1 MSTDEAK
8 KTCGIIMPISSCSG
22 YTEEHWVNVLNIIKE
37 AISKTKKFTPVPVW
51 SDTKTD
57 IIHSTIISNILKCD
71 IIVCDMS
78 TNNPNVMYE
87 LGLRMT
93 MRKPVVII
101 KDDVTKAPFDTNV
114 LRYEQYPKDLHYYKI
129 EAFIKKLS
137 EIINDTW
144 EKYADDPEDF
154 TQLINLDDYKKYK
167 IVTASGEVEEQ
178 TIQDAIK
185 SIYQMIR
192 KSTNNSSVAN
202 IDLTELSSAKWEAKS
217 ARDTFK
223 KSFKEIKSKVLEDL
237 NNSNMPEALR
247 SQTAEQVDGILMSFE
262 VFDDSLEILFKT
274 IEDVVNG

>member
-1 MSTDEAK
+1 MSADTL

-22 YTEEHWVNVLNIIKE
+22 YTEEHWANVLNIIKE
-37 AISKTKKFTPVPVW
+37 AISKTEKFTPVPVW
-51 SDTKTD
+51 LETKTD
-57 IIHSTIISNILKCD
+57 VIHSTIISNILKCD
-71 IIVCDMS
+71 IIVCDMN

-101 KDDVTKAPFDTNV
+101 KDDVTKTPFDTNV

-129 EAFIKKLS
+129 EAFIKKLG
-137 EIINDTW
+137 EIITDTW
-144 EKYADDPEDF
+144 EKYSDDPENF

-178 TIQDAIK
+178 TVQDAIK

-192 KSTNNSSVAN
+192 KTTHNPSATN
-202 IDLTELSSAKWEAKS
+202 IGLTELSSAKWEVKS
-217 ARDTFK
+217 ARDAFK
-223 KSFKEIKSKVLEDL
+223 KNFQEIKDKLLDDL
-237 NNSNMPEALR
+237 NHSDATETLR
-247 SQTAEQVDGILMSFE
+247 TQTTEQIDSILMGFE
-262 VFDDSLEILFKT
+262 VFEDSLESLFKA

>member
-1 MSTDEAK
+1 MSADTL

-37 AISKTKKFTPVPVW
+37 AISNTGNFAPVPVW
-51 SDTKTD
+51 LETKTD
-57 IIHSTIISNILKCD
+57 VIHSTIISNIIKCD

-101 KDDVTKAPFDTNV
+101 KDDVTKTPFDTNV
-114 LRYEQYPKDLHYYKI
+114 LRYEQYPKDLHYFKI

-137 EIINDTW
+137 EIITDTW
-144 EKYADDPEDF
+144 KKYSADPENF

-178 TIQDAIK
+178 TVQDAIK

-192 KSTNNSSVAN
+192 KSTHNPSAAN
-202 IDLTELSSAKWEAKS
+202 IDLTELSSAKWEVKS
-217 ARDTFK
+217 ARDAFK
-223 KSFKEIKSKVLEDL
+223 KTFKEIKDKLLDDL
-237 NNSNMPEALR
+237 NHSDSTEAFR
-247 SQTAEQVDGILMSFE
+247 TQTTEQIDSIMMGFE
-262 VFDDSLEILFKT
+262 VFEDSLESLFKA